1 MTGSVTLISGLPGVG
16 KTTVARALASAFPRG
31 VHLDTDDIG
40 ENFIVSGLVLPGGD
54 PGDES
59 ERQLALRR
67 DNIIVLARNFA
78 EAGFD
83 VVISDVVLWP
93 DLLDVYVTELA
104 TELRFVLL
112 TASPE
117 AISARD
123 AGREK
128 QVAEAWS
135 HLRAAQ
141 DAWDSPG
148 LRLDTSAQTLD
159 ETLQVIRRRWSD
171 AALPA
176 GEVPA

>member
-1 MTGSVTLISGLPGVG
+1 MTGSVTLVSGLPGVG
-16 KTTVARALASAFPRG
+16 KTTVARTLASTFSRG

-54 PGDES
+54 PGEES
-59 ERQLALRR
+59 EQQLTLRR
-67 DNIIVLARNFA
+67 DNIITLARNFA
-78 EAGFD
+78 AADFD

-93 DLLDVYVTELA
+93 RLLDVYVTGLA
-104 TELRFVLL
+104 SELRFVLL
-112 TASPE
+112 TASPQ

-128 QVAEAWS
+128 QVADAWS
-135 HLRAAQ
+135 HLRVAQ

-159 ETLQVIRRRWSD
+159 ETLSVIRQRWSD
-171 AALPA
+171 AALSDSGAPA
-176 GEVPA
+176 